1 MFMGKVGR
9 LSLPVKKF
17 SVRLFLLIVFA
28 VVLPLSLVSV
38 YIAAHMEAFL
48 RERLSQ
54 NVFQNVQRS
63 EGYISSCLEDLA
75 YFSNIFAYDTNLREM
90 LYEPESSTYE
100 ASKYFDEIIARSQI
114 ENPDDL
120 RANAK
125 IVLIDKYGRVLSN
138 WSLNFNDYKFLL
150 NESWVKESM
159 DNDGHIVW
167 SLFSPAY
174 IVGDKGRYISL
185 ARSILSDI
193 TSGEYIGTLI
203 ISIEQSEFERILR
216 AYAYENDQVYI
227 LLDNGDVLMS
237 STSSGAF
244 SSDELRLI
252 YEEGSGNRQGNE
264 IISSGNSR
272 YLLSYY
278 TIPHPWVF
286 NDSQMKVFHFSDYA
300 PIEEEVQEA
309 MSILRFAIILVFCIV
324 LFISFTLSRR
334 VVKPITTLTEQLR
347 DYSIGMH
354 FKDLDPNRQDEIG
367 DLHRGV
373 LRMNAR
379 LEKLFSRVK
388 EEHEAREHYYYES
401 LRAQLNPHYLYN
413 TLGTIRWMAIA
424 RSADNIVEAIDS
436 LASTLRYS
444 MGKESIVTVR
454 DEIEHIESY
463 VHIHNLRYAAYADL
477 SVNVPEDIMNMNMM
491 RFILQPIV
499 ENSIIHGFDKS
510 KSMIHIS
517 ISGETKDGKL
527 YIRILDDGVGI
538 KKEAIKALESDE
550 KGKRLTGIGLRNVN
564 ESIKL
569 QYGREYGIRI
579 SERTDT
585 HGTETLFILPAITGE
600 TSEESNDSR

>member
-216 AYAYENDQVYI
+216 AYAYENV
-227 LLDNGDVLMS
+227 
-237 STSSGAF
+237 
-244 SSDELRLI
+244 
-252 YEEGSGNRQGNE
+252 
-264 IISSGNSR
+264 
-272 YLLSYY
+272 LSYY

-585 HGTETLFILPAITGE
+585 HGTEALFTLPAITGE

>member
-1 MFMGKVGR
+1 
-9 LSLPVKKF
+9 
-17 SVRLFLLIVFA
+17 
-28 VVLPLSLVSV
+28 
-38 YIAAHMEAFL
+38 
-48 RERLSQ
+48 
-54 NVFQNVQRS
+54 
-63 EGYISSCLEDLA
+63 
-75 YFSNIFAYDTNLREM
+75 
-90 LYEPESSTYE
+90 
-100 ASKYFDEIIARSQI
+100 
-114 ENPDDL
+114 
-120 RANAK
+120 
-125 IVLIDKYGRVLSN
+125 
-138 WSLNFNDYKFLL
+138 
-150 NESWVKESM
+150 M

-585 HGTETLFILPAITGE
+585 HGTEALFILPAITGE